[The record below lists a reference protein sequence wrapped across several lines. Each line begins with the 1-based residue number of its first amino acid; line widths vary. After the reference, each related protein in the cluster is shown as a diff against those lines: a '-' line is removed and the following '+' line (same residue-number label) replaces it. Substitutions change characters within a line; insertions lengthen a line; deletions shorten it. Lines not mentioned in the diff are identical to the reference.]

1 MKLGVRGLLAVA
13 ATLLCACS
21 STPGAK
27 SPGIDK
33 AVAAV
38 SIGAE
43 VVHGADVACAAAGQ
57 ELRAQGNAAKAADVT
72 GKCVAALK
80 PAADS
85 LEAIAAGLDAG
96 RVVSDQQIACAVA
109 LGLDA
114 LEKVRPVLAD
124 VGVKLPA
131 TVDTYA
137 RAAEPWLPLA
147 EGAVCK

>member
-43 VVHGADVACAAAGQ
+43 VVRRGC
-57 ELRAQGNAAKAADVT
+57 
-72 GKCVAALK
+72 
-80 PAADS
+80 
-85 LEAIAAGLDAG
+85 EA
-96 RVVSDQQIACAVA
+96 
-109 LGLDA
+109 
-114 LEKVRPVLAD
+114 VL
-124 VGVKLPA
+124 
-131 TVDTYA
+131 TIREWT
-137 RAAEPWLPLA
+137 
-147 EGAVCK
+147 